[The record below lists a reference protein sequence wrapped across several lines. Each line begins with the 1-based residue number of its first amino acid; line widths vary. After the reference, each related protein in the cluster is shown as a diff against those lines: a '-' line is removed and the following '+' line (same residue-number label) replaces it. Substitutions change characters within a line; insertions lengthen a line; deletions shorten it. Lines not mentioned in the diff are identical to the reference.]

1 MPCAQDDGVVF
12 SSIRVTHKEGAA
24 AAADAENESVW
35 LTGTPGDK
43 IPPFTSAAWGEDGE
57 IKVREGPKT
66 SPKTCSLNVTSIS
79 VRSHWSVV
87 L

>member
-43 IPPFTSAAWGEDGE
+43 IPPFTFAAWGEDRE
-57 IKVREGPKT
+57 IKVREG
-66 SPKTCSLNVTSIS
+66 
-79 VRSHWSVV
+79 
-87 L
+87 